1 MSLSMDSLTFTHKKV
16 TCVYAY
22 SLKKKMDERKL
33 QVEEI
38 SDGTGKTNIWMFSE
52 KIVKLL
58 Q

>member
-1 MSLSMDSLTFTHKKV
+1 MPTFF
-16 TCVYAY
+16 
-22 SLKKKMDERKL
+22 LEKKMDERKL

-38 SDGTGKTNIWMFSE
+38 SDGTGKTNLWLFSG

>member
-1 MSLSMDSLTFTHKKV
+1 MDSLTFTHKKV

-38 SDGTGKTNIWMFSE
+38 SDGTGKTNI
-52 KIVKLL
+52 
-58 Q
+58 